1 MSDTAIEYQG
11 DKKRLE
17 QSLLISLLFWLIL
30 VVLLAFIPIR
40 SSPVTEQTMNPV
52 YIELTEV
59 PEVEQEPSPRAGSMI
74 RGASVSEPAKASE
87 SAAPALSA
95 SAASPV
101 RSSQTTESA
110 PATVQAS
117 RASAQNE
124 APSQT
129 SLPLNQGATPARRA
143 ATASNPYQGRGGED
157 PFAPLSEEDLAA
169 QNPASPALPSGPA
182 QSPGTASGSAP
193 PQGQKTVAVPADSL
207 AQRVQSTTETLGQ
220 GGSSGAYAAT
230 GGGTRISDAASG
242 QGQTGKTG
250 AGTGPSSTGGLQ
262 GSLDFG
268 EGPGRRLISA
278 PQTQIPAKLLE
289 GQPTQMETEVRFRID
304 KGGAVIALSIQF
316 DPPLPLDIAE
326 YLKTYVFS
334 RWVFSSANSDGQVRF
349 KYSIKVR

>member
-1 MSDTAIEYQG
+1 MSETAIEYQG

-40 SSPVTEQTMNPV
+40 SSPVTDQTMNPV
-52 YIELTEV
+52 YIELAEA
-59 PEVEQEPSPRAGSMI
+59 PEVEQEPSPRAGSMVK
-74 RGASVSEPAKASE
+74 GASGSEPTRASE
-87 SAAPALSA
+87 SVAPALSA
-95 SAASPV
+95 SAVSPA
-101 RSSQTTESA
+101 RSSQTAESA

-117 RASAQNE
+117 QPSGRSE
-124 APSQT
+124 APSQS

-193 PQGQKTVAVPADSL
+193 PQGQKTVAAPIDSL
-207 AQRVQSTTETLGQ
+207 AQRVQSTTEALGQ
-220 GGSSGAYAAT
+220 GGSSGASAAT
-230 GGGTRISDAASG
+230 GGGTPVSDAASG
-242 QGQTGKTG
+242 QGLTGKTG
-250 AGTGPSSTGGLQ
+250 AGTGPSTGGLQ

-268 EGPGRRLISA
+268 DGPGRRLISA
-278 PQTQIPAKLLE
+278 PQTPIPAKLLE
-289 GQPTQMETEVRFRID
+289 GQPSQMETEVRFRID

-316 DPPLPLDIAE
+316 NPPLPLDIAE

-334 RWVFSSANSDGQVRF
+334 RWVFSSSNSDGQVRF